1 MLLMFS
7 LLWIPGVYAAGVPA
21 QQGVITDEAGLLTS
35 AEADA
40 VVAIAAGDQVTVHV
54 LTVESLGNL
63 AAKDYAERVIKD
75 WELAT
80 NDILLLISS
89 GDQEI
94 ELNVS
99 NKFQASL
106 NTWSSAQGG
115 STGSAATT
123 KFLDTYFIPYA
134 QDGDFAGGITS
145 VIQSIHSIAGS
156 AAAGAGLPGSAGSG
170 STGAVAGSG
179 GGSSPAASGN
189 SGFSPLTYAAILGG
203 ILLLGAAFLL
213 LSGLKLRKQLSG
225 LQDQLASLMVRAN
238 QALELLKPFQGIVQG
253 KTEEMVEGIS
263 GRLSSQ
269 LVQLAALQN
278 EGRSSQPAVFRLRA
292 LKAALGQLTETEAT
306 FSSAIGE
313 EEKKIA
319 VVTEADRNVKQ
330 RIAELKQDGPE
341 LDGQFQN
348 MMKETGFPLQEIAE
362 DLKELTEDTSR
373 ADQLELFDP
382 IAAQEILQE
391 AQKQQDQI
399 EQDLADVDLYDDK
412 LDRFSAVLG
421 EARSKISGI
430 IAQNSLQNMKAKPY
444 DRLEQANTAAAAMK
458 APLAAGDMDEVRRI
472 GAQMDLLLDEALAMT
487 EGQALLRKNNRRD
500 VEAVRSGWSRLKE
513 QRDGLQ
519 GRIAEARQ
527 RFAESHVASTDELLK
542 EWSTRLREGAA
553 QLPQIE
559 TWTSDERG
567 EYDQARSGLDEL
579 MRLQE
584 EAGRQFGQVADGLSL
599 LDERL
604 NTVNR
609 IFNGGE
615 GRTEAAWQLLH
626 SRRLA
631 ASSHFDVSL
640 LPEYSELELR
650 LSQRPYNLD
659 ELESLGRAY
668 DSRITAYEE
677 EARRLVRQQE
687 EAERQAELARL
698 AEQRRRTQARK
709 RMSSGPSS
717 SNRSSGGS
725 SWGGSSSRR
734 SSGGSSWGGG
744 GGKSGRS
751 SGGSKW

>member
-1 MLLMFS
+1 MKRYITLLLMFS

-21 QQGVITDEAGLLTS
+21 QQGMITDEAGLLTS

-40 VVAIAAGDQVTVHV
+40 VAAIAAGDQVTVHV

-63 AAKDYAERVIKD
+63 AAKDYAEHVTKN
-75 WELAT
+75 WKLAA

-94 ELNVS
+94 QLNAS
-99 NKFQASL
+99 DKFQAFL
-106 NTWSSAQGG
+106 NTWSTAQGG
-115 STGSAATT
+115 TTGSAATT
-123 KFLDTYFIPYA
+123 KFLDTYFTPYA

-145 VIQSIHSIAGS
+145 VIQSIHSIA
-156 AAAGAGLPGSAGSG
+156 
-170 STGAVAGSG
+170 G

-225 LQDQLASLMVRAN
+225 LLDQLASLMVRAN

-292 LKAALGQLTETEAT
+292 LKAALQQLTETEAT

-313 EEKKIA
+313 EEQKIA
-319 VVTEADRNVKQ
+319 VITEADRNVKQ

-341 LDGQFQN
+341 LDGQFQD

-362 DLKELTEDTSR
+362 DLKELAEDASR

-412 LDRFSAVLG
+412 LDRFSAVLV

-430 IAQNSLQNMKAKPY
+430 IAQNSLQNMKVKPY
-444 DRLEQANTAAAAMK
+444 DKLEQANTAATAMK

-527 RFAESHVASTDELLK
+527 RFAEGHVASTDELLK

-579 MRLQE
+579 MSLQE

-626 SRRLA
+626 SRSLA

-698 AEQRRRTQARK
+698 AEQRRRAQARK

-725 SWGGSSSRR
+725 SWGGSSSKR